1 MISIPEC
8 RITKN
13 NEQQSDTNWHDIYN
27 TLRPIAKH
35 IVYRYRASAWRGQEN
50 DIAEDIIQE
59 TVRKLFEYEQKVQ
72 RGESV
77 PIHSLVPMMRVI
89 AHNYSKDM
97 LRHNNRVIRID
108 ANHTEMPPLHEEIN
122 VEECGTE
129 NAYNEM
135 LFREL
140 ARAIA
145 SFPPKQQHALLID
158 IAAHMSFE
166 QQPTPLQQAFA
177 NAGIQLQTYQDMLPI
192 TPVGHNRYTSLLS
205 HAYKRVSNL
214 PCAKQYR
221 EQDDYRRE

>member
-1 MISIPEC
+1 MINIPEC
-8 RITKN
+8 HITKS
-13 NEQQSDTNWHDIYN
+13 NEPQSDTNWHDIYN

-35 IVYRYRASAWRGQEN
+35 IVYRYRATAWLGQEN

-59 TVRKLFEYEQKVQ
+59 TVRKLFEYERKVQ

-97 LRHNNRVIRID
+97 LRHDNRVIRID
-108 ANHTEMPPLHEEIN
+108 ANNTEMSPLHEEIN

-129 NAYNEM
+129 NAYNEII
-135 LFREL
+135 FREM

-145 SFPPKQQHALLID
+145 SFPSKQRHALLID

-177 NAGIQLQTYQDMLPI
+177 NAGIQLQAYRNMVPGTSQ
-192 TPVGHNRYTSLLS
+192 GHNQHTSLVA
-205 HAYKRVSNL
+205 HAYKRVTHL
-214 PCAKQYR
+214 PGMSQYID
-221 EQDDYRRE
+221 Q